1 MNNTNIKT
9 QITPNNVN
17 IRKPDNFIKENNL
30 RVNEI
35 LLNKKRKI
43 GRRSNEEKLIK
54 IGRAHL

>member
-1 MNNTNIKT
+1 M
-9 QITPNNVN
+9 TPNNVN

-43 GRRSNEEKLIK
+43 GRRSNEEKLIINDNNEK
-54 IGRAHL
+54 YHDKYTS

>member
-9 QITPNNVN
+9 QMTPNNVN

-43 GRRSNEEKLIK
+43 GRRSNE
-54 IGRAHL
+54 